1 MLSGVLL
8 SCESVL
14 LESWCLVGLFW
25 LESVSGS
32 RGSLSGVAGASGVAG
47 DAGVGAA
54 GAAGAAASWLLL
66 LWKLALQ
73 KATG

>member
-1 MLSGVLL
+1 MLSGVSL
-8 SCESVL
+8 SCEL

-32 RGSLSGVAGASGVAG
+32 LGSLSGVAGAAG
-47 DAGVGAA
+47 AAGGAGGGDA
-54 GAAGAAASWLLL
+54 GAAGAAASWSLL